1 MGLIGIL
8 TAPVGFP
15 RPQYL
20 WILPAL
26 VVVASLTYYTALCIY
41 NLYFHP
47 LSKYPGPRLAAAT
60 PFWLISS
67 YLSGK
72 AHVHISEAHERYGPV
87 VRTTPGGLSYIN
99 PQQWKEIYGHKAA
112 GQPEFG
118 KQAFASAV
126 FEEPTLHNAD
136 REYHGYVRR
145 LFHHGFSERALAAQ
159 QAVFKSHVDRMFEG
173 IERES
178 QGGSRPVNIM
188 NWYNFLT
195 FDFIGFLTF
204 GESFDCLRTSSLHDW
219 IKLFM
224 SFGKLLLYGQVL
236 LPFPRLLRIPIALW
250 LIPAKLRE
258 DRRRAGVLQAE
269 KLKYRL
275 SMQPKIPDF
284 TEKMV
289 EAYNQGKMSFNQLE
303 GNSTLL
309 IGAGSETTAA
319 ALAGLT
325 WLLTQNPRVL
335 DRLTAEVRTAFS
347 RADQITPAGVNGCRY
362 LLACVE
368 EALRVYPPLPQP
380 HYRIVPAGG
389 AAVDGDLLP
398 GGVVVSV
405 PKYAAA
411 RSPLNF
417 SRAAEFV
424 PERWLGG
431 GGEEFAGDRRD
442 ASQPFSVGPR
452 ACIARNL
459 AYFEIKLVIAR
470 LVWQYDIE
478 NRTEWDWMGSQNL
491 WHLWEKGPLWLG
503 LKAVVRK

>member
-319 ALAGLT
+319 ALAGSR
-325 WLLTQNPRVL
+325 PRSAPPSPA
-335 DRLTAEVRTAFS
+335 RTRSRPPASTAAGTCS
-347 RADQITPAGVNGCRY
+347 RASRRRSGCTRPCPSRTTASCPQAGPPWTGTCCRGASSSASPSTPPPAARSTSPAPPSSSRSAGW
-362 LLACVE
+362 A
-368 EALRVYPPLPQP
+368 
-380 HYRIVPAGG
+380 
-389 AAVDGDLLP
+389 
-398 GGVVVSV
+398 
-405 PKYAAA
+405 AAA
-411 RSPLNF
+411 RSLPATDATPR
-417 SRAAEFV
+417 SRFRSVRA
-424 PERWLGG
+424 R
-431 GGEEFAGDRRD
+431 
-442 ASQPFSVGPR
+442 ASPG
-452 ACIARNL
+452 
-459 AYFEIKLVIAR
+459 
-470 LVWQYDIE
+470 
-478 NRTEWDWMGSQNL
+478 T
-491 WHLWEKGPLWLG
+491 WHTL
-503 LKAVVRK
+503 RSSS